1 MIVTWLWNFLR
12 FILRDRVNDDNEGD
26 VFYYVI
32 FRV

>member
-26 VFYYVI
+26 VFCYVI
-32 FRV
+32 LRV